1 MNQKTYELQAETRT
15 LTGKKVKQLRSAGQM
30 PVVVYGA
37 SIDPQPLSIDAKTF
51 KKVYDEAG
59 NTSLIDLKFG
69 DKSVKVLVQDVAVTP
84 LHGEII
90 HADLFAVNLK
100 EKVETEIPLK
110 FINESEAV
118 VELEGSL
125 VTNKTEV
132 TVEALPTDLIS
143 EIEVDLS
150 ALKTF
155 DDQIKVQDIKVPSTI
170 TIMNDPEEVVAFVE
184 EPMSQEELEAELA
197 ADAGAAEAAAVE
209 ELGAEPAPAE
219 GEEGEGAQ
227 EQPSEDKKEE

>member
-1 MNQKTYELQAETRT
+1 MTQKHYELQAEERK
-15 LTGKKVKQLRSAGQM
+15 LTGKKVKQLRQNGLM
-30 PVVVYGA
+30 PAVVYGA
-37 SIDPQPLSIDAKTF
+37 SINPQPLSINYKTF
-51 KKVYDEAG
+51 KKIYDEAG
-59 NTSLIDLKFG
+59 NTALIDLKFG
-69 DKSVKVLVQDVAVTP
+69 NQSVKVLVQDVAVTP
-84 LHGEII
+84 LHGDII

-132 TVEALPTDLIS
+132 TVEALPTDLIP

-155 DDQIKVQDIKVPSTI
+155 DDQIKISDLKVPSII
-170 TIMNDPEEVVAFVE
+170 TIITDPEEVVAFVE
-184 EPMSQEELEAELA
+184 EPMSEEELEAELA
-197 ADAGAAEAAAVE
+197 ADAGAEEAAAVE
-209 ELGAEPAPAE
+209 ELGAEPAPEEGQE
-219 GEEGEGAQ
+219 GENAQ
-227 EQPSEDKKEE
+227 NEQAEKTKEE